1 MCEVLNVTT
10 SGYYAWRGR
19 PISAREM
26 ANQELVKRIEAVQ
39 QDCQQTYGSPRLY
52 RVLKAQGMEC
62 SRNRVARLMCLY
74 HLGAKRTKRFKITTR
89 PAKRRVVAPNLLKQN
104 FVIKSPAEAWL
115 ADITYIP
122 TAEGWLYLAAV
133 LRLYSRYVA
142 GWAMSERMTS
152 NLTLCALNM
161 AIRRCP
167 PSPGLV
173 HHSDRGS
180 QYTDRAYQEVLAA
193 HDIQASMNSTG
204 SWYDNAPME
213 SFFGTLKSELVNHR
227 QYATRAEARSEVYYY
242 IEAFYNRRRL
252 HSSLGY
258 LSPEAFEQL
267 SGSTSFA

>member
-1 MCEVLNVTT
+1 
-10 SGYYAWRGR
+10 
-19 PISAREM
+19 
-26 ANQELVKRIEAVQ
+26 
-39 QDCQQTYGSPRLY
+39 
-52 RVLKAQGMEC
+52 
-62 SRNRVARLMCLY
+62 
-74 HLGAKRTKRFKITTR
+74 
-89 PAKRRVVAPNLLKQN
+89 VAPNLLKQN